1 MFDDVGA
8 ARLIQELVSQRIDL
22 EMVRTAFGNS
32 LKVGPVEEIDA
43 EKGYRLKL
51 GEDDEGNPFL
61 SPWYPHP
68 ESGGQT
74 TSWMPLS
81 KGQVVGI
88 LNPSGD
94 ATQGVLFRGGFNG
107 ENGPPSED
115 LLANVLKGL
124 GVTITVKDGVV
135 TIEGNFVVKGN
146 VDLGDIGGPPV
157 ARIGD
162 KVNVLIGS
170 SKGLWPIV
178 EGSSKVRAAG

>member
-51 GEDDEGNPFL
+51 GEDDEGKPFL

-74 TSWMPLS
+74 QSWVPLS
-81 KGQVVGI
+81 KGQVVGV

-94 ATQGVLFRGGFNG
+94 QTQGILVRGGFNG
-107 ENGPPSED
+107 ENGPPSQD
-115 LLANVLKGL
+115 LVANFFKAFGI
-124 GVTITVKDGVV
+124 TISMKDGVV
-135 TIEGNFVVKGN
+135 TIEGDFIVKGQ
-146 VDLGDIGGPPV
+146 VDLGDTGGPRV

-162 KVNVLIGS
+162 KVEVLIGS
-170 SKGLWPIV
+170 SMGLWPIV
-178 EGSSKVRAAG
+178 DGSSKVRAAG